1 MGGGQAG
8 RLAVLLLL
16 STWPAL
22 RGVFGKEACS
32 TSRAPH
38 QLQHRPKPASRLP
51 PQILPSSL
59 TCSYKAEF
67 DEAGKHNEVLAANLS
82 KVVDDLHP
90 VRVLQLF
97 SAIPEEVRAGWDSP
111 IGRTAWV

>member
-1 MGGGQAG
+1 MAC
-8 RLAVLLLL
+8 LAWGFRQGSLLHLKGAAPAAA
-16 STWPAL
+16 STQ
-22 RGVFGKEACS
+22 
-32 TSRAPH
+32 T
-38 QLQHRPKPASRLP
+38 RLP